1 MCHVLA
7 MSKAN
12 LDPACERRSLVQ
24 ELRNH
29 INEVQSCFI
38 SLLADPKSKH
48 LSRESCCLGLAAC
61 RSLAKESSSS
71 DDINETLLRAFGQ
84 TTNFGGSAMQETR
97 VQADHRRQAEGLADT
112 STVESNGAAVGM
124 GAEVG
129 GASGIGEAELGAYR
143 YVFEL

>member
-1 MCHVLA
+1 
-7 MSKAN
+7 
-12 LDPACERRSLVQ
+12 
-24 ELRNH
+24 
-29 INEVQSCFI
+29 
-38 SLLADPKSKH
+38 
-48 LSRESCCLGLAAC
+48 
-61 RSLAKESSSS
+61 
-71 DDINETLLRAFGQ
+71 
-84 TTNFGGSAMQETR
+84 MQETR